1 LQLQQEHVLLLEAR
15 MADRFGKGEVSIR
28 DLLHSTLRLRPDRI
42 IIGEIRGGEA
52 LDLLQAMN
60 TGHGG
65 SMGTIHANSPADAL
79 SRLETLAL
87 YAGVDLPLRVIR
99 AQVAAAIDLVVQTA
113 RYTDGSRKISH
124 ISEVLPLDAQGNYQ
138 TAEIFYFQREGLD
151 QRQQI
156 VGRHQATGRRPGFM
170 EEAAQSGFT
179 LPEHLFQAGKDEML
193 TA

>member
-1 LQLQQEHVLLLEAR
+1 
-15 MADRFGKGEVSIR
+15 
-28 DLLHSTLRLRPDRI
+28 LRPDRI

-65 SMGTIHANSPADAL
+65 SMGTIHANTPVDAL

-99 AQVAAAIDLVVQTA
+99 AQVAGAIDLVVQTA
-113 RYTDGSRKISH
+113 RYSDGSRKISH

-138 TAEIFYFQREGLD
+138 TADIFYFQRKGLD

-156 VGRHQATGRRPGFM
+156 VGRHRASGRRPGFM
-170 EEAAQSGFT
+170 EEVAQSGLT
-179 LPEHLFQAGKDEML
+179 LPEHLFEADTDETL
-193 TA
+193 SA

>member
-1 LQLQQEHVLLLEAR
+1 
-15 MADRFGKGEVSIR
+15 
-28 DLLHSTLRLRPDRI
+28 
-42 IIGEIRGGEA
+42 
-52 LDLLQAMN
+52 MN

-65 SMGTIHANSPADAL
+65 SMGTIHANSPTDAL

-113 RYTDGSRKISH
+113 RYADGSRKISY

-138 TAEIFYFQREGLD
+138 TADIFYFQREGLD
-151 QRQQI
+151 ARQQI
-156 VGRHQATGRRPGFM
+156 VGCHQASGVRPGFM
-170 EEAAQSGFT
+170 EEAAQSGLS
-179 LPEHLFQAGKDEML
+179 LPEHLFEADREKTL